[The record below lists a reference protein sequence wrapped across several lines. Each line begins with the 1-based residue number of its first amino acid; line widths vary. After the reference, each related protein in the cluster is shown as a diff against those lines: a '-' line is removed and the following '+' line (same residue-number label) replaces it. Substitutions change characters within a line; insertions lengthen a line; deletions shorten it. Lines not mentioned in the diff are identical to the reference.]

1 MLVAIDIG
9 NTNITM
15 GLMDGD
21 QLVGRYRLTTKARR
35 SSDEFGL
42 MLQTFTNRES
52 ISKEHI
58 DDVIIT
64 SVVPKVMH
72 SCINGVIK
80 FFGINPIIVRP
91 GLKSG
96 ISVQLENPKS
106 VGADRIADCAG
117 AFHHY
122 GGPVL
127 VIDFGT
133 ATTYDYVDE
142 NGCFKAGVISVGI
155 ETGANALW
163 SQAAQLP
170 EIEIKKPKTIL
181 QRNTQSEMEAGIFYQ
196 YLGGVEYTIRQFM
209 RETGRKDMKVIAT
222 GGLGRVINNHTP
234 LIDTYDPDLIFK
246 GLNII
251 YKKNKDEKKSIARP
265 SR

>member
-9 NTNITM
+9 NTNITL
-15 GLMDGD
+15 GLIDD
-21 QLVGRYRLTTKARR
+21 DKLVGQYRLTTKIRR

-42 MLQTFTNRES
+42 MLQTFTNREN
-52 ISKEHI
+52 ISKNDI

-72 SCINGVIK
+72 SCRNGVIK
-80 FFGINPIIVRP
+80 FFGIVPIIVRP

-117 AFHHY
+117 AYHEY
-122 GGPVL
+122 GGPIL

-142 NGCFKAGVISVGI
+142 KGRFRAGVISVGI

-163 SQAAQLP
+163 TQTAQLP
-170 EIEIKKPKTIL
+170 EIEISKPKTVL
-181 QRNTQSEMEAGIFYQ
+181 ARNTQTEMQAGIFYQ
-196 YLGGVEYTIRQFM
+196 YLGGVEKVIRQIKK
-209 RETGRKDMKVIAT
+209 ETGQRDMKVVAT
-222 GGLGRVINNHTP
+222 GGLGRVLHAHTS
-234 LIDTYDPDLIFK
+234 LIDVFDPTLIFK

-251 YKKNKDEKKSIARP
+251 YKKNKDNH
-265 SR
+265 